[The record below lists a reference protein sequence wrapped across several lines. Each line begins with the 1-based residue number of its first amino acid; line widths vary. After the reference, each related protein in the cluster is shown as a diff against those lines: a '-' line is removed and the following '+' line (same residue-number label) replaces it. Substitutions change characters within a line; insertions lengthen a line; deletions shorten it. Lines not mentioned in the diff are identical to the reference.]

1 MRIDTQRDLRVDVIL
16 APRTPPVLDL
26 DQLHRCCIGLR
37 FRHVFQVS
45 RQGASP
51 MRIPLKFLPLLATH
65 ALALLAATATASTQE
80 HAHAHGAASSAVVAA
95 PVQRWET
102 DASLREGMGRIRAAV
117 DGLQHYEHG
126 HIGPQQAMQLA
137 DGVQRDVAF
146 IVAHC
151 TLEPGADAALHPILG
166 ALAQGAQA
174 LKAKP
179 TELAA
184 IAPMRNALQ
193 DYTRQFDDPGL
204 SEQEPEE
211 SR

>member
-1 MRIDTQRDLRVDVIL
+1 
-16 APRTPPVLDL
+16 
-26 DQLHRCCIGLR
+26 
-37 FRHVFQVS
+37 
-45 RQGASP
+45 
-51 MRIPLKFLPLLATH
+51 MRIPLTFLPLLATL
-65 ALALLAATATASTQE
+65 ALALAATATATASVQE
-80 HAHAHGAASSAVVAA
+80 HEHAHGAASAAVATA
-95 PVQRWET
+95 PMQRWET

-146 IVAHC
+146 IVANC

-184 IAPMRNALQ
+184 IASMRDALQ
-193 DYTRQFDDPGL
+193 DYARQFDDPGV
-204 SEQEPEE
+204 SVQEPEE